1 MESNRTMSALK
12 ITLIWLCLI
21 LFFGAGKS
29 LAADG
34 EKQPLVSKTVFGI
47 LAHDRGFASDK
58 HEGGVDPNW
67 EIQFNPPT
75 WKYWRWI
82 GSPQFM
88 AGLTPNFNGDTS
100 VFYGGLMYEFSLS
113 TDFTDRL
120 TYNLTKHLF
129 VAGSLSAAL
138 HTGPLH
144 KNRLDCEN
152 HSDCGFGYR
161 VLPRLAGEIGVK
173 FWKNQAISFFWDHMS
188 HKGFGD
194 AQNEGIDHIGMRY
207 HFYFDKS

>member
-1 MESNRTMSALK
+1 MMASKVLFIS
-12 ITLIWLCLI
+12 LCLVF
-21 LFFGAGKS
+21 FFGSGKS
-29 LAADG
+29 FATDG
-34 EKQPLVSKTVFGI
+34 DQHPLLYKTVFGI
-47 LAHDRGFASDK
+47 VAHDRGFAADK

-100 VFYGGLMYEFSLS
+100 VFYGGLMYEFGLS
-113 TDFTDRL
+113 TELTDKL
-120 TYNLTKHLF
+120 TFDLTKHLF
-129 VAGSLSAAL
+129 VAGSLSAAI

-144 KNRLDCEN
+144 KNQQNCEE

-161 VLPRLAGEIGVK
+161 VLPRVAGEIGVK
-173 FWKNQAISFFWDHMS
+173 FWKNQGVSFFWDHMS
-188 HKGFGD
+188 HKGFLSGE
-194 AQNEGIDHIGMRY
+194 NEGIDHIGMRY
-207 HFYFDKS
+207 HYYFNKR

>member
-1 MESNRTMSALK
+1 MIGLK
-12 ITLIWLCLI
+12 IALLGLCLLI
-21 LFFGAGKS
+21 FSGSVKV

-34 EKQPLVSKTVFGI
+34 DKQPLLYKTVFGI
-47 LAHDRGFASDK
+47 LAHDRGFLTDY

-88 AGLTPNFNGDTS
+88 AGLTPNFNGGTS
-100 VFYGGLMYEFSLS
+100 AFYGGLMYEFGLS
-113 TDFTDRL
+113 TELTDKL
-120 TYNLTKHLF
+120 TYNLTKYLF
-129 VAGSLSAAL
+129 VAGSLSAAI

-144 KNRLDCEN
+144 RNKENCEN

-161 VLPRLAGEIGVK
+161 VLPRIAGEIGVK
-173 FWKNQAISFFWDHMS
+173 FWKNQAVSLFWDHMS
-188 HKGFGD
+188 HKGLGH
-194 AQNEGIDHIGMRY
+194 AQNEGVDHVGMRY
-207 HFYFDKS
+207 HYYFGKK

>member
-1 MESNRTMSALK
+1 MTPLK
-12 ITLIWLCLI
+12 IISI
-21 LFFGAGKS
+21 ALFLVLLFGAGS
-29 LAADG
+29 SIAADG
-34 EKQPLVSKTVFGI
+34 EKQPLLYKTVFGI
-47 LAHDRGFASDK
+47 FAHDRGFAADK

-100 VFYGGLMYEFSLS
+100 VFYGGLMYEFGLS
-113 TDFTDRL
+113 TEFTDKW
-120 TYNLTKHLF
+120 TFNLTKHLF
-129 VAGSLSAAL
+129 VAGSLSAAI

-144 KNRLDCEN
+144 KRRDNCEN

-161 VLPRLAGEIGVK
+161 VLPRLAGEIGIQ
-173 FWKNQAISFFWDHMS
+173 FWKNQGVSFFYDHMS
-188 HKGFGD
+188 HKGFLPGE
-194 AQNEGIDHIGMRY
+194 NEGIDHIGMRY
-207 HFYFDKS
+207 HYYFGKR